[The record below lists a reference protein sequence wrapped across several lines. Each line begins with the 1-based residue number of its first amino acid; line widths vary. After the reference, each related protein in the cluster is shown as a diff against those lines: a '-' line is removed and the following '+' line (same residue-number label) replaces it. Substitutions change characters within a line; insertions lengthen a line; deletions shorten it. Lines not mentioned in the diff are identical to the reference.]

1 MTPEEEKELAEWK
14 DKAENM
20 SDFYLD
26 SQAEIFLLR
35 AVYDDSRAIMFCNE
49 HLLSKPVRDSLS
61 CAIGCV
67 ERFDEGEK

>member
-1 MTPEEEKELAEWK
+1 MTLDEWK
-14 DKAENM
+14 DKAEHM
-20 SDFYLD
+20 QDFYTD
-26 SQAEIFLLR
+26 AQKEITLLR
-35 AVYDDSRAIMFCNE
+35 AVYNDARAIMFCNE